1 MTENPDE
8 KEKLQQQIATKRK
21 ELTKYLARTEPKNTI
36 LITTSIVCGA
46 LAAALTAG
54 PGFGGDG
61 FISQIELPESL
72 GLPLWQI
79 LCLLASFMSMLAVIA
94 NGLLKFNDLTGKIS
108 EARMNDAKLEGLET
122 MIELGQIDLGQAT
135 REYTE
140 CLSRIAHI

>member
-1 MTENPDE
+1 MTENRNE
-8 KEKLQQQIATKRK
+8 KDRLQQQIAAKRK
-21 ELTKYLARTEPKNTI
+21 ELARYLGKAEPRNTM
-36 LITTSIVCGA
+36 LMTTSIVCGA
-46 LAAALTAG
+46 LAAAFTAG

-61 FISQIELPESL
+61 FVGQIKVSESL
-72 GLPLWQI
+72 DLPLWQV
-79 LCLLASFMSMLAVIA
+79 LCLLASLMSMITVIA

-108 EARMNDAKLEGLET
+108 EARMNDAKLEGLDT